1 MMWSQV
7 RDTNSIEFL
16 ESGWSG
22 YVQVIGFSR
31 IWSGRGVRR
40 MEDEKKKKKNKKK
53 KNKQQAKAAE
63 EAAAGGG
70 ETAPADQNH
79 LSNGKDGHTDQV
91 SQAADVRDVVQDG
104 DLDLSRHRPN
114 DSECVRKNVSF
125 LFF

>member
-16 ESGWSG
+16 ESVGSG
-22 YVQVIGFSR
+22 YVQVIGFLR

-53 KNKQQAKAAE
+53 KNKQQARAAE

-79 LSNGKDGHTDQV
+79 LSNGKDGHADQV
-91 SQAADVRDVVQDG
+91 SQAADVQDVVQDG
-104 DLDLSRHRPN
+104 DLDISRHRSN